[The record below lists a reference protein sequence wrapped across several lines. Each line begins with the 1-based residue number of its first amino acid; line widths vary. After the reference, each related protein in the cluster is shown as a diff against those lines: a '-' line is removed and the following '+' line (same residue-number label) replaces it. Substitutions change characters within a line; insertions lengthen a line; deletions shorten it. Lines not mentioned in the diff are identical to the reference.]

1 MQWLRDL
8 GLFVELHTLQ
18 GHIGGH
24 SAKPTTLLVGGL
36 EAAAVTTIEQR
47 SRSTPLPLKGAIGKE
62 GKEWCTAKLKT
73 YPRDLHHDQFSFSL
87 LA

>member
-18 GHIGGH
+18 GHFGGH